1 MLDLAL
7 DAAQRRLDG
16 LKSPDRAPDA
26 PNMSPLVD
34 DLDRTRRTRTLVE
47 ELIADP
53 SRLGPDLQP
62 VRRLDATG
70 PGEVVAWKATGRGQ
84 PGTDLADT
92 LALLAGAASLG
103 LVERLDWAFRVL
115 VLDTVVAAGLTEPV
129 HLTPEPETFGGACPP
144 RLAVA
149 FGRGRRS
156 VAVAAEVHADAFAD
170 PRRLTQAL
178 EEYRGWGWQVV
189 LADVGDE
196 MLASPATEDLAR
208 RLSPDVVQVDLG
220 RSGGRPP
227 RSDSPAT
234 ARLLALAA
242 EVGAE
247 LMAVGVDTS
256 ARLTEA
262 VALGATLGRGLVLG
276 APSAAGAPFGPP
288 VSAPAGGPAS

>member
-1 MLDLAL
+1 
-7 DAAQRRLDG
+7 
-16 LKSPDRAPDA
+16 
-26 PNMSPLVD
+26 MSPLVD
-34 DLDRTRRTRTLVE
+34 ELDRTRRTRTLVE

-70 PGEVVAWKATGRGQ
+70 PGELVAWKATGRGQ
-84 PGTDLADT
+84 PGTELADT

-129 HLTPEPETFGGACPP
+129 HLTPEPETFGGVCPP

-149 FGRGRRS
+149 FGRGRRA

-170 PRRLTQAL
+170 PRRLTLAL
-178 EEYRGWGWQVV
+178 EEYRAWGWQVV

-196 MLASPATEDLAR
+196 MLAAPATEDLAR
-208 RLSPDVVQVDLG
+208 RLSPDVVQVDLSRG
-220 RSGGRPP
+220 GGRPA
-227 RSDSPAT
+227 RSDSPGA

-242 EVGAE
+242 DVGAE
-247 LMAVGVDTS
+247 VMAVGVDTS

-276 APSAAGAPFGPP
+276 APAEVAPVRSP

>member
-1 MLDLAL
+1 
-7 DAAQRRLDG
+7 
-16 LKSPDRAPDA
+16 
-26 PNMSPLVD
+26 MSPLVD
-34 DLDRTRRTRTLVE
+34 ELDRTRRTRALVE

-62 VRRLDATG
+62 VRRLDPTG
-70 PGEVVAWKATGRGQ
+70 PGPVVAWKATGRGQ

-115 VLDTVVAAGLTEPV
+115 VLDTVLAAGVAEPV
-129 HLTPEPETFGGACPP
+129 HLTPEPETFGAACPP

-149 FGRGRRS
+149 FGRGRRA
-156 VAVAAEVHADAFAD
+156 VPVAAEFHADSLDDAA
-170 PRRLTQAL
+170 RLTRAL

-196 MLASPATEDLAR
+196 MLSSPATSALVR
-208 RLSPDVVQVDLG
+208 RVSPDVVQVDLARG
-220 RSGGRPP
+220 GGRPG
-227 RSDSPAT
+227 RSDTPGA
-234 ARLLALAA
+234 ARLLALAE

-247 LMAVGVDTS
+247 VMAVGVDTS

-262 VALGATLGRGLVLG
+262 LALGATLGRGLVLG
-276 APSAAGAPFGPP
+276 APGPVDVP
-288 VSAPAGGPAS
+288 VSAPGGAPAS